1 MTTTIQTPERTIR
14 CIKVVAA
21 LIRHNDKVLITQRKP
36 GRHLG
41 LSWEFPGGKVEEGET
56 DHEALTRELK
66 EELGIDVRITTKCFE
81 TRHQYGN
88 REMHL
93 TVYRSTILSGEP
105 QALDVN
111 AVEWVPEDELGKRNF
126 LPADRPLV
134 DGIVSGLVATEVDLD
149 DAEDDL
155 SEEGFPVQ
163 QAQVVRR
170 PPPSATK

>member
-1 MTTTIQTPERTIR
+1 MTTTQTPERTIR

-21 LIRHNDKVLITQRKP
+21 LIRKDEKVLITQRKP

-41 LSWEFPGGKVEEGET
+41 LSWEFPGGKVEEGES
-56 DHEALTRELK
+56 DHEALARELK
-66 EELGIDVRITTKCFE
+66 EELGIVVQITTKCFE

-93 TVYRSTILSGEP
+93 TVYRSSILQGEP
-105 QALDVN
+105 KALDVN
-111 AVEWVPEDELGKRNF
+111 AVEWVPEDELGRRNF

-134 DGIVSGLVATEVDLD
+134 DGIVSGLVATEVEEDDL
-149 DAEDDL
+149 DDL

-163 QAQVVRR
+163 QAQVVR